1 MPLIN
6 KSIQRLSRLTLSGQI
21 AKQLREDILTG
32 TLLPNLQLNEKELA
46 LSFGV
51 SRGPL
56 REAMQRLIQEGLLRS
71 EPHRGV
77 FVAEINETDLT
88 DIYFVRAMIETT
100 AIRKI
105 IISKTFKETSTQL
118 SRISEKM
125 DKAVR
130 ANRWKQGS
138 ELDFKFHQ
146 TLVDSVGSKRLSKTY
161 RTTQTETRLCLHRL
175 MGNYRCSE
183 DLAVEH
189 FRFAEIL
196 HKGDLVATLN
206 ELEAHFGN
214 PALLMRRAQ
223 NDKVS

>member
-1 MPLIN
+1 MPLKT

-32 TLLPNLQLNEKELA
+32 KLLPNLQLNEKELA

-56 REAMQRLIQEGLLRS
+56 REAMQRLIQEDLLRS

-105 IISKTFKETSTQL
+105 IISKIFKETSTQL

-138 ELDFKFHQ
+138 ELDFEFHQ
-146 TLVDSVGSKRLSKTY
+146 TFVDSVGSKRLSKTY
-161 RTTQTETRLCLHRL
+161 KTTQTETRLCLHRL
-175 MGNYRCSE
+175 MGNYRCRE

-189 FRFAEIL
+189 VRFAEIL